1 MNTCLASLTRRPIP
15 GVLAAFAAL
24 CLAAGLT
31 GCITRGKAKE
41 AHISF
46 GVPSVFSVEKHE
58 TGISLTEAGTL
69 KAADSQTRVQIL
81 LFAWESR
88 GKDVEI
94 KFDRTADKK

>member
-1 MNTCLASLTRRPIP
+1 MNTPTGRHATTRIP
-15 GVLAAFAAL
+15 AALAAFAATS
-24 CLAAGLT
+24 LAACLT

-41 AHISF
+41 AHVSF

-58 TGISLTEAGTL
+58 TGISLTEGGTL

-94 KFDRTADKK
+94 KFDRTAEKK